1 MVGEK
6 GSIKGKGKGDGTKT
20 EVNRKI
26 PWDKET

>member
-20 EVNRKI
+20 GVNGKI
-26 PWDKET
+26 P